1 MGKPRPAL
9 VSRTLRITKDL
20 DDRITRAADSR
31 HATVATEIRLR
42 LEDSFTIH
50 AQRALSEIARDIEI
64 NWLTFSERLHL
75 NALEEDLAK
84 ALART
89 NDPEVKRLARTWL
102 LSRRDVLPKV
112 EP

>member
-1 MGKPRPAL
+1 MIESLER
-9 VSRTLRITKDL
+9 RT
-20 DDRITRAADSR
+20 AATPPWRQRSGFGWR
-31 HATVATEIRLR
+31 N
-42 LEDSFTIH
+42 SFTIH